1 MSTTPAVITRG
12 PHEPRQTLILAVLA
26 IAGTTFAL
34 LQAVVVP
41 ALPNIQHALGT
52 TSSGAAWILTVNLL
66 STAVLTPILGRAGD
80 ILGKDRVLSAVMV
93 ALAGGTVICA
103 LAPSLPVMLLGRAIQ
118 GAGGAIYPLAFGIVR
133 DQFPRERIAGAIGL
147 VSSLVGIG
155 AGLGLIVPG
164 FILQGLSY
172 HWLFW
177 LPLVVLAA
185 TTPLTMLY
193 VPRSPVQGSASIN
206 WSSAGLMT
214 IGLAGLLVAVS
225 EATNWGWGS
234 ARTLG
239 VFAGAAAVVA
249 AWVRGELRSREP
261 LVDMRMMAARAVW
274 TTNLAAF
281 LLGVGM
287 YASIAVIPALV
298 ELPRSSGVGFG
309 GTAIAAGLFMLPTAA
324 VQLVVGPYAGRIER
338 RLGSRTQLQAGM
350 ACVLIAYVALFDA
363 HATTPELLAATII
376 LGLGLGLGLSSL
388 ANLIVAA
395 VRQDQTGVATGV
407 NTVMRTLGGAFGA
420 QLATTCITA
429 SVRHGLPTDS
439 GFTLAFGVCAGALLV
454 GVLSA
459 LIVPRSRARVAA
471 DANIVCRGPGRVT
484 AGPGRPGGS
493 YAHTRRRAGAECPF
507 GHVCGSYLASRPT
520 ESVEC
525 GDMTQPSATVAATGR
540 ERPRTR
546 SVARRSGIVTGC
558 VQDAPGPRKGPQAQL

>member
-1 MSTTPAVITRG
+1 MSTFSAVIEKRRG
-12 PHEPRQTLILAVLA
+12 RAGEDRHALILAVLA

-41 ALPNIQHALGT
+41 ALPQIQHALGT

-80 ILGKDRVLSAVMV
+80 ILGKDRVLGATMV
-93 ALAGGTVICA
+93 ALAGGTLICA
-103 LAPSLPVMLLGRAIQ
+103 LASSLPAMLLGRVIQ

-164 FILQGLSY
+164 FILQDLSY

-177 LPLVVLAA
+177 LPLAVLAA
-185 TTPLTMLY
+185 TTPLTIAC
-193 VPRSPVQGSASIN
+193 VPRSPVRSAANINWGSA
-206 WSSAGLMT
+206 ALMAT
-214 IGLAGLLVAVS
+214 GLAGLLVAVS
-225 EATNWGWGS
+225 EATTWGWGS
-234 ARTLG
+234 PTTLG
-239 VFAGAAAVVA
+239 LTAGAAVVVA
-249 AWVRGELRSREP
+249 SWVRHELRSPEP
-261 LVDMRMMAARAVW
+261 LVDMRMMATRAVW

-309 GTAIAAGLFMLPTAA
+309 GSAIAAGLFMLPTAA
-324 VQLVVGPYAGRIER
+324 VQLVVGPYAGKIER
-338 RLGSRTQLQAGM
+338 RLGSRVQLQAGM
-350 ACVLIAYVALFDA
+350 AFLLIAYVALFDA
-363 HATTPELLAATII
+363 HATTVELLSATIV

-429 SVRHGLPTDS
+429 SAHHGLPTDS
-439 GFTLAFGVCAGALLV
+439 GFTLAFGMCAGALII

-459 LIVPRSRARVAA
+459 LVVPRSRARVA
-471 DANIVCRGPGRVT
+471 DAAV
-484 AGPGRPGGS
+484 
-493 YAHTRRRAGAECPF
+493 
-507 GHVCGSYLASRPT
+507 
-520 ESVEC
+520 
-525 GDMTQPSATVAATGR
+525 VAAGQ
-540 ERPRTR
+540 
-546 SVARRSGIVTGC
+546 SA
-558 VQDAPGPRKGPQAQL
+558 